1 MTFADHS
8 KEIRTYKDNRLNGPA
23 NIFMANGDRIELI
36 YQVKSLV
43 IFHASFCTCKILA
56 TLRQLTIVKDTWIA
70 FVKSGCE
77 KNKKKKV
84 LVASHILFVSVLGW

>member
-43 IFHASFCTCKILA
+43 IFHASFCIYKKSC
-56 TLRQLTIVKDTWIA
+56 LTVVKDTWIA
-70 FVKSGCE
+70 SVKSGY
-77 KNKKKKV
+77 KVTVVYKQKKCFSGIKFD
-84 LVASHILFVSVLGW
+84 LCLC

>member
-36 YQVKSLV
+36 YQVSWSLM
-43 IFHASFCTCKILA
+43 
-56 TLRQLTIVKDTWIA
+56 TIKYLPT
-70 FVKSGCE
+70 FVPVR
-77 KNKKKKV
+77 KV
-84 LVASHILFVSVLGW
+84 A

>member
-36 YQVKSLV
+36 YQVFGHL
-43 IFHASFCTCKILA
+43 
-56 TLRQLTIVKDTWIA
+56 
-70 FVKSGCE
+70 
-77 KNKKKKV
+77 
-84 LVASHILFVSVLGW
+84 